1 MTRASRDT
9 ALTTRAAPPALP
21 LRDAQQ
27 HLVQPGWRRLPLRTP
42 SGERTE
48 PLGRLRINRV
58 SRAGRLVNHGFT
70 VAIVPRT
77 RPWGARRRQ
86 VRPAAAADAN

>member
-48 PLGRLRINRV
+48 PLVRPDRQAARGGGLI
-58 SRAGRLVNHGFT
+58 NHG
-70 VAIVPRT
+70 IH
-77 RPWGARRRQ
+77 RRHSTQ
-86 VRPAAAADAN
+86 DPHLKCPPAAGKTCRGRGR